1 MEAQATETN
10 REPDRGLRRPTL
22 GPVRNFGGAGEL
34 GVVSADVLKNAERRH
49 VELEMVAPA
58 PAARRGVTYSHTNLL
73 NGFSFNF
80 QRQRQRHKAILSSTF
95 KFFKL

>member
-1 MEAQATETN
+1 M
-10 REPDRGLRRPTL
+10 RRPTL

-73 NGFSFNF
+73 NGFDYVE
-80 QRQRQRHKAILSSTF
+80 AICVDCSKPRRATGA
-95 KFFKL
+95 KKRG